1 MWIAITHKDRLKAA
15 DPGERERVV
24 RTVEEKEVMAKVL
37 ILKFKGKEK
46 KKNLF

>member
-1 MWIAITHKDRLKAA
+1 MWKTITHKDKEKAT

-37 ILKFKGKEK
+37 IKS
-46 KKNLF
+46 